1 VQGVDMFGER
11 VGFLKFKADIFDEKT
26 KAKVRESQGVLSQ
39 TIPFH
44 HSWTRTIIGTDIY
57 LVACEY
63 LID

>member
-39 TIPFH
+39 TTPFLYCG
-44 HSWTRTIIGTDIY
+44 TRTITRIDIY
-57 LVACEY
+57 N
-63 LID
+63 I